1 MTTPGMR
8 LVQIGD
14 PAPDFTARDHEGRA
28 VSLSRWQGRW
38 VVLFFFPRAAATHCQ
53 MQARRFQALSPEF
66 QAAGAHIV
74 GVSSDT
80 RQRQTEFRGLCDL
93 SFPLISDRTGDLS
106 RLYGVLD
113 GLEPGEEVPLAR
125 RETFLISPEGRVAH
139 RWRGVV
145 PHTHAAEVLGQ
156 LRALQVPQPT

>member
-1 MTTPGMR
+1 MTIPGVR
-8 LVQIGD
+8 PLQTGD
-14 PAPDFTARDHEGRA
+14 LAPDFTATDEGGRP
-28 VSLSRWQGRW
+28 VSPSRWRGRW

-53 MQARRFQALSPEF
+53 MQARRFQALFPEF
-66 QAAGAHIV
+66 QAAGAHVV

-93 SFPLISDRTGDLS
+93 SFPLLSDRHGQIS

-113 GLEPGEEVPLAR
+113 APEPGEEVALAR

-139 RWRGVV
+139 RWREVV
-145 PHTHAAEVLGQ
+145 PNVHAAEVLQ
-156 LRALQVPQPT
+156 TLHTLQAPPA